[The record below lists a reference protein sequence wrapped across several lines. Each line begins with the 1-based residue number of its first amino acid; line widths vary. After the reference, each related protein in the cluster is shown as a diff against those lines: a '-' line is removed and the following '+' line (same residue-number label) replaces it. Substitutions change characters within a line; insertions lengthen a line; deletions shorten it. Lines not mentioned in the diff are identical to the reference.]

1 MGFTKPTLPE
11 LDYRQWSTQPR
22 MARLK
27 PMVLHWATNGFGTP
41 DAVYFLYI
49 LKLVAFL
56 AGGTFVISLT
66 PGLGSFGSVGSWW
79 TEAVVYQKLVIWTL
93 LWEVLGLGGGF
104 GPLTLRFLPPVG
116 GFLYWLRPGTIRLPP
131 WPQRVPFTHGSRRS
145 IVDAAMYAGV
155 LGAAVWALL
164 APATKASGLPGELGL
179 IAADRVLPLLI
190 LLPLLGLRDKTIF
203 LAARSEVY
211 LSVTAAF
218 LLPGV
223 DMIVAAKCVFLVIW
237 VGAAVSK
244 FTHQFAYVIQIMV
257 SNNPILRSK
266 WLKRKFYRD
275 YPNDM
280 APSALATFV
289 AHFSTAIELIVPIVL
304 FCSGGGTVTT
314 VAAIVMVIFHL
325 NILLSAPAG
334 VPLEWNVYMLL
345 GIGILFVH
353 YAPYNVGDLTA
364 PLPVALLV
372 AALVAGIVVG
382 HLNPRKV
389 SFLIG
394 MRYYAGNWDTS
405 MWCFT
410 PSAMAK
416 LESTITKP
424 ARLPGA
430 QLATLY
436 GDEVADLISQKSD
449 VFRLMH
455 VNGRAL
461 FGLIPRACGPD
472 HETKYIPVDGDYLSG
487 VILGW
492 NFADGHLHNEQLVKA
507 VQQRCHFE
515 EGELRVIVLDAQPI
529 HRQRQAYRLVD
540 AATGRFESGY
550 VTVADM
556 RARQPWAGTIPTHC
570 DPVRPLP
577 SARWGHDVEIA

>member
-1 MGFTKPTLPE
+1 MGFTKPNLPE
-11 LDYRQWSTQPR
+11 LDYREWRTQPR

-41 DAVYFLYI
+41 GAVYFLYV
-49 LKLVAFL
+49 LKLVAFV
-56 AGGTFVISLT
+56 GGGIFVISLT
-66 PGLGSFGSVGSWW
+66 PGLGSFASVGSWW

-104 GPLTLRFLPPVG
+104 GPLTMRFLPPVG
-116 GFLYWLRPGTIRLPP
+116 GFLYWLRPGTIRLAP
-131 WPQRVPFTHGSRRS
+131 WPDRIPFTHGSRRS
-145 IVDAAMYAGV
+145 IVDASLYAGV
-155 LGAAVWALL
+155 LAAAVWALL

-179 IAADRVLPLLI
+179 IAADRVWPLLI

-203 LAARSEVY
+203 LAARCEVY
-211 LSVTAAF
+211 LSATAAF

-223 DMIVAAKCVFLVIW
+223 DMIVAAKLVFLVIW

-244 FTHQFAYVIQIMV
+244 FTYQFAYVIQIMV
-257 SNNPILRSK
+257 SNNPLLRSK
-266 WLKRKFYRD
+266 WLKRKFYRN

-289 AHFSTAIELIVPIVL
+289 AHFSTAVELAVPVLL
-304 FCSGGGTVTT
+304 FCSGGGMVTT

-325 NILLSAPAG
+325 NILASFPAG
-334 VPLEWNVYMLL
+334 VPLEWNIYMLL
-345 GIGILFVH
+345 GIGILFGH
-353 YAPYNVGDLTA
+353 YAPYNVGDLTQ

-372 AALVAGIVVG
+372 AALVAGVVVG

-416 LESTITKP
+416 LEATIKKP
-424 ARLPGA
+424 ARLPRA

-436 GDEVADLISQKSD
+436 DDEVADLISHKGE

-455 VNGRAL
+455 AHGRAL

-472 HETKYIPVDGDYLSG
+472 HETKYVMVDGDFVGG
-487 VILGW
+487 VTLGW
-492 NFADGHLHNEQLVKA
+492 NFQDGHLHNEQLVKA
-507 VQQRCHFE
+507 VQERCHFN

-540 AATGRFESGY
+540 AATGEFESGY
-550 VTVADM
+550 VTTRDM
-556 RARQPWAGTIPTHC
+556 RARQPWAGTIPIHP
-570 DPVRPLP
+570 DPAQPLP
-577 SARWGHDVEIA
+577 PARWGHDVEIV

>member
-1 MGFTKPTLPE
+1 MGFMKPTLPT

-49 LKLVAFL
+49 LKLVGFL
-56 AGGTFVISLT
+56 GGAIFVISLT
-66 PGLGSFGSVGSWW
+66 PGLGSFASVASWW
-79 TEAVVYQKLVIWTL
+79 TEAIVYQKLVIWTL
-93 LWEVLGLGGGF
+93 LWEVVGFGGGF

-131 WPQRVPFTHGSRRS
+131 WPGRVPFTRGSRRS
-145 IVDAAMYAGV
+145 IVDVSLYAGV
-155 LGAAVWALL
+155 LAAAVFALL
-164 APATKASGLPGELGL
+164 APATRASGLPGELGL
-179 IAADRVLPLLI
+179 LAADRVLPLLI

-211 LSVTAAF
+211 LSATAAF

-223 DMIVAAKCVFLVIW
+223 DMIVAAKLIFLAIW

-244 FTHQFAYVIQIMV
+244 LSHHFPYVIQVMV
-257 SNNPILRSK
+257 SNNPVLRSK
-266 WLKRKFYRD
+266 WLKRKFYRN
-275 YPNDM
+275 YPDDM
-280 APSALATFV
+280 RPSALATFV
-289 AHFSTAIELIVPIVL
+289 AHASTVVEFAVPIVL
-304 FCSGGGTVTT
+304 FCSGGGMVTT

-325 NILLSAPAG
+325 NILISLPAG
-334 VPLEWNVYMLL
+334 VPLEWNVYMLT

-353 YAPYNVGDLTA
+353 HAQYNVGDLTQ

-372 AALVAGIVVG
+372 AALVAGVVVG

-405 MWCFT
+405 LWCLT
-410 PSAMAK
+410 PGAVAK
-416 LESTITKP
+416 LEESITKP
-424 ARLPGA
+424 ASLPRA
-430 QLATLY
+430 QLAKLY
-436 GDEVADLISQKSD
+436 GDEVADLISHKGN

-455 VNGRAL
+455 AHGRAL

-472 HETKYIPVDGDYLSG
+472 HETKYIPVDGDFVAG
-487 VILGW
+487 VTLGW
-492 NFADGHLHNEQLVKA
+492 NFADGHMHNEQLIQA
-507 VQQRCHFE
+507 VHERCHFD

-529 HRQRQAYRLVD
+529 HRQRQNYRLVD
-540 AATGRFESGY
+540 AATGEFERGY
-550 VTVADM
+550 VTVHDM
-556 RARQPWAGTIPTHC
+556 RALQPWAGSIPAHPET
-570 DPVRPLP
+570 RPPAP
-577 SARWGHDVEIA
+577 SAHRGHDAEIA